1 MIVNSVT
8 NILLHEKIQQV
19 IDHGNLNDT
28 LKLRKN
34 AQLHS
39 VSSSVTLYRK
49 LMKILHDLST
59 KNWSIKPEPLLG
71 EQRSGIRRH
80 THTYR
85 IAIRGELAKQRRR
98 VAGWSV
104 TT

>member
-19 IDHGNLNDT
+19 TDHGNLNDT

-39 VSSSVTLYRK
+39 VSSSIQGIYEREK
-49 LMKILHDLST
+49 LKMLQKM
-59 KNWSIKPEPLLG
+59 
-71 EQRSGIRRH
+71 R
-80 THTYR
+80 
-85 IAIRGELAKQRRR
+85 
-98 VAGWSV
+98 
-104 TT
+104 